1 MECRIRVAAIVVD
14 QGEVLLV
21 STLRHP
27 EGPLVPPGGGLEDK
41 ETVAQA
47 VVREVREEAGLAVQ
61 AGDLIAY
68 RELWREDWHGVELYL
83 RAQLVGGREPEPG
96 DEGEGRRCRWVPVM
110 ELPQVPHYPER
121 LGELCARAAGH
132 EPGALTLEGLHF

>member
-21 STLRHP
+21 STLRQP
-27 EGPLVPPGGGLEDK
+27 AGPVVPPGGGLEAG

-47 VVREVREEAGLAVQ
+47 VAREVREEAGLQVQ

-83 RAQLVGGREPEPG
+83 RAWLVGGRAPEPG
-96 DEGEGRRCRWVPVM
+96 DEGEGRRCLWAPVA
-110 ELPQVPHYPER
+110 ELPHIPHYPER
-121 LGELCARAAGH
+121 LGELCVRATGEA
-132 EPGALTLEGLHF
+132 PGALMLDGLRY